1 MLDVK
6 KTFTKI
12 CEALSG
18 MLNSVS
24 TVSTST
30 AVSTTNNTDTTL
42 CNTGSLDP
50 GTYILKGIANFDSNA
65 TGHRR
70 LFFATSDSGS
80 AVDRFARVYA
90 AAASDSAT
98 IVQVEYMATITS
110 ATTFYL
116 RARQTSGGTLSVDQG
131 GIQVIKLHA

>member
-70 LFFATSDSGS
+70 LFFATSDTGS
-80 AVDRFARVYA
+80 AADRFARVYA

-98 IVQVEYMATITS
+98 IVQVEYMATITE

>member
-24 TVSTST
+24 NVSTSA

-50 GTYILKGIANFDSNA
+50 GTYILKGIANFESNS

-98 IVQVEYMATITS
+98 IVQVEYMATITE